1 MSTPAE
7 RAGGELV
14 TGPGT
19 DRSRGGLPLTV
30 RFTESDY
37 AALLRIAA
45 ARSTSA
51 SHLIEDLVRHAL
63 SRSSIPDA
71 RAPLHQDRAKKAG
84 DLIADGETDDA
95 IARILGVSVAAVTTY
110 RANNHTTVPQPGA

>member
-1 MSTPAE
+1 MSTSAARTGSDP
-7 RAGGELV
+7 GS
-14 TGPGT
+14 GPG
-19 DRSRGGLPLTV
+19 RVRGGLPLTV

-63 SRSSIPDA
+63 THSTIPDS
-71 RAPLHQDRAKKAG
+71 REPLHQGRAKRAG
-84 DLIADGETDDA
+84 DLIAEGETDDA
-95 IARILGVSVAAVTTY
+95 IARTLGVPVAAVANY
-110 RANNHTTVPQPGA
+110 RANNHTAASQPGA

>member
-1 MSTPAE
+1 M
-7 RAGGELV
+7 RR
-14 TGPGT
+14 PGT
-19 DRSRGGLPLTV
+19 GRVQGGLPLTV

-45 ARSTSA
+45 SRSTSA

-63 SRSSIPDA
+63 THSSIPDA
-71 RAPLHQDRAKKAG
+71 REPLHKDRAKRAG

-95 IARILGVSVAAVTTY
+95 IARMLGVTVAAVANY
-110 RANNHTTVPQPGA
+110 RANHTAAASQPRA